1 MELKRGAKL
10 KKFLISVFYTYKQEL
25 TLHLDFVVWFG
36 VLFMRKHAQ
45 KRSGSYLTYCND
57 CRKHVLYMTKEKN
70 ESPRNPIEDLLRC
83 LRLLFLHY

>member
-1 MELKRGAKL
+1 MELKRGVKL

-36 VLFMRKHAQ
+36 ILFMRKHAQ

-57 CRKHVLYMTKEKN
+57 WRKHVYIYDKRKK
-70 ESPRNPIEDLLRC
+70 
-83 LRLLFLHY
+83 

>member
-1 MELKRGAKL
+1 MELKRGVKL

-45 KRSGSYLTYCND
+45 KQSGSYLTYCND
-57 CRKHVLYMTKEKN
+57 WRKHMYIYDKRKK
-70 ESPRNPIEDLLRC
+70 
-83 LRLLFLHY
+83 